1 MDALGINLGYL
12 ISQIVNFA
20 LLFALLSVFLYKP
33 VMRMLDERA
42 ARIRK
47 GLEDSERAEKRLA
60 RIEADRDRRIQ
71 QAEREAREIVARAKE
86 EARAQREEILAQA
99 RAEAEE
105 LLSRMRKEIEWERQH
120 AVSKMREQIVDVV
133 IAATARVIEQ
143 SLDET
148 THRLLIHDFLDE
160 LEQLE

>member
-1 MDALGINLGYL
+1 LDALGINLGYL

-148 THRLLIHDFLDE
+148 THRRLIHDFLDE

>member
-1 MDALGINLGYL
+1 MGINLGYL
-12 ISQIVNFA
+12 ISQIINFV
-20 LLFALLSVFLYKP
+20 LLFVLLTIFLYKP

-86 EARAQREEILAQA
+86 EARAQREKILAQA

-148 THRLLIHDFLDE
+148 THRRLIHDFLDE